1 MGIGVTSLTPKPTT
15 AVNSRWRRIV
25 TPIPAPQSIPMLKR
39 LRASEPRSMA
49 GMPPILWHDAEG
61 ILVRDPF
68 GNQWIDLTSGIV
80 LANAG
85 HSHPRI
91 LAAIRRATDQRLL
104 ATYAFA
110 SEARLRLLEKLVA
123 LAPIPDAKAI
133 LFSAG
138 TEATECA
145 IMLMRRHGRQFHRDK
160 IGILSLSG
168 NYHGR
173 TLGAQLASGSNQP
186 ADWIE
191 RERVYHF
198 QIPSPDCLRCPWG
211 RKEYDGCGS
220 TCFQKGL
227 ESLVQRGADLE
238 RIAGI
243 ILEPVPGWTT
253 RPIPSDFAE
262 AAAAWAKRHDVLLA
276 LDEIQCGCGRTGKF
290 FGCEHLSVV
299 PDLIVLGKGLSSSLP
314 VSAVIGRGEILDRP
328 EPGEMSS
335 THGGNPVCAA
345 AALENLQ
352 VIQDEQLVEA
362 AARTGAVVLERLQS
376 LRREFPERVFCVGGV
391 GLFLSVHLGCPGK
404 ENPDVALADAVAE
417 EAVRRGVLMFPTGRG
432 YLKLTPPL
440 CIDPEAA
447 LEAVDVICQCLLE
460 KMES

>member
-1 MGIGVTSLTPKPTT
+1 MGIGVTPLTPRPTT

-25 TPIPAPQSIPMLKR
+25 TPIPAPQSVPMLER

-49 GMPPILWHDAEG
+49 GMPPILWHDAQG
-61 ILVRDPF
+61 FLVRDPF

-80 LANAG
+80 QANAG

-91 LAAIRRATDQRLL
+91 LAAIRRATGQRLL

-123 LAPIPDAKAI
+123 LSPIPNAKAI

-145 IMLMRRHGRQFHRDK
+145 IMLMRRHGQQIHPDK

-173 TLGAQLASGSNQP
+173 TLGAQLASGTKLP
-186 ADWIE
+186 TDWID

-198 QIPSPDCLRCPWG
+198 QMPSPDCLHCPWG
-211 RKEYDGCGS
+211 RSEYDRCGS

-227 ESLVQRGADLE
+227 ESLVQQGVALE

-253 RPIPSDFAE
+253 RPIPPDFAA
-262 AAAAWAKRHDVLLA
+262 AAAAWAKQYKVLLA
-276 LDEIQCGCGRTGKF
+276 FDEIQCGCGRTGRF
-290 FGCEHLSVV
+290 FGCEHLGVV

-314 VSAVIGRGEILDRP
+314 VSAVVGRGEILDRP

-345 AALENLQ
+345 AALANLQ
-352 VIQDEQLVEA
+352 VIQDEKLVEA
-362 AARTGAVVLERLQS
+362 AARTGTAVLERLQS
-376 LRREFPERVFCVGGV
+376 LRCGFPERVRSVDGV
-391 GLFLSVHLGCPGK
+391 GLFLSVHLRRPGSC
-404 ENPDVALADAVAE
+404 EPDVSLADAIVD
-417 EAVRRGVLMFPTGRG
+417 EAIRRGVLMFPTGRG
-432 YLKLTPPL
+432 YLKFAPPL
-440 CIDPEAA
+440 CIETEAA
-447 LEAVDVICQCLLE
+447 LEAVDVIRHCLIAL
-460 KMES
+460 MES